1 MQQLKP
7 SIIAALV
14 ARSHGQVIL
23 TREELYD
30 AERLMIDLSENDRGE
45 WVITTFEQDRESIPH
60 QHAGTE

>member
-1 MQQLKP
+1 MQLKP

-45 WVITTFEQDRESIPH
+45 WVITTFEQDRE
-60 QHAGTE
+60 QVK

>member
-1 MQQLKP
+1 MILSP

-30 AERLMIDLSENDRGE
+30 AERLMIGLSENDRGE
-45 WVITTFEQDRESIPH
+45 WVITTFEQDREQAEQH
-60 QHAGTE
+60 QHARP